1 MPEPKS
7 AVSEV
12 LAAAARVPWWLAALA
27 APVAFFG
34 LRVLGS
40 WPQFVVPPL
49 LLLLAGLSLADRFRR
64 DHKLAS
70 ASREAEN
77 KLRGMS
83 WPEFDRLLGQLL
95 RDRGL
100 AFLAELGGRPEGAD
114 VVAKKD
120 EKRHLVQFKHW
131 RAKAVDLNALRELFG
146 VVVDKRMASGI
157 VVTSGKFSPEARE
170 FATGRNLELIDGYQ
184 ITLWMRR
191 FTQEIDP
198 AAAASGS
205 SGTAPRDGTDVVTM
219 GNEKSTCPECASPM
233 AVKMQRAG
241 LTAGQKFWVCSRY
254 PECRGTRPYGDESS
268 ADELDRDL

>member
-1 MPEPKS
+1 MPESKS

-12 LAAAARVPWWLAALA
+12 IAAAARVPWWLAALA
-27 APVAFFG
+27 APVTFFA
-34 LRVLGS
+34 LRMVGG

-49 LLLLAGLSLADRFRR
+49 LLLLAGLSLADRYQR
-64 DHKLAS
+64 DRKLAS

-83 WPEFDRLLGQLL
+83 WPEFDRLLGQML
-95 RDRGL
+95 RDRG
-100 AFLAELGGRPEGAD
+100 FTFVAELGGRPEGAD

-120 EKRHLVQFKHW
+120 EKRHLVQFRHW
-131 RAKAVDLNALRELFG
+131 RAKAVDLGSLREVFG

-157 VVTSGKFSPEARE
+157 VVTSGKFTPEARE

-184 ITLWMRR
+184 VTLWMRR
-191 FTQEIDP
+191 FTQEINP
-198 AAAASGS
+198 AAASTD
-205 SGTAPRDGTDVVTM
+205 TAPRDGTDVVTM

-254 PECRGTRPYGDESS
+254 PACRGTRPYGDEPS
-268 ADELDRDL
+268 ADDLDRDL